1 MQAIKCELCG
11 SNQLIKKDSCFQCE
25 HCGTKY
31 TLEEAKKLIVSG
43 TVEVVTGNAEKERLL
58 KNAEAFYKLGEI
70 EKALLLYKDIQ
81 DKFPEEARGWE
92 GTLIIIANEGLC
104 ITEHTHYGVPYFYL
118 DRSTVELN
126 REFKRVF
133 KNYENVS
140 ENPKNKKFFIDIYT
154 KKFFDGLVLSG
165 GGFAEVLLPETIINE
180 GVANANL
187 INELR
192 LMEYLTDDYSLKYSK
207 CTFCYAD
214 LLFYV
219 IDDDSRISKTK
230 KVVNNEYLNNLKNFR
245 INNGLCLFCGGK
257 FKFLRHK
264 GHKVC
269 KKCNAVTRVNH
280 TTLSDGT
287 KVRTCKKCNESL
299 DAK

>member
-1 MQAIKCELCG
+1 MQSIKCELCG
-11 SNQLIKKDSCFQCE
+11 SNQLIKKDGFFQCE
-25 HCGTKY
+25 HCCTKY
-31 TLEEAKKLIVSG
+31 TLEEARKLIVSG

-118 DRSTVELN
+118 DRAIEELD

-133 KNYENVS
+133 KNYESVS
-140 ENPKNKKFFIDIYT
+140 ENPKDKNFFVNIFT
-154 KKFFDGLVLSG
+154 KKYLDGLFSLC
-165 GGFAEVLLPETIINE
+165 GGFSKVLLPENIINE

-187 INELR
+187 VNELR
-192 LMEYLTDDYSLKYSK
+192 LMEYLTDDYSLKYSE

-214 LLFYV
+214 LLCYK
-219 IDDDSRISKTK
+219 IDDDGRISRIISKTK

-269 KKCNAVTRVNH
+269 KKCNAYKNY
-280 TTLSDGT
+280 
-287 KVRTCKKCNESL
+287 
-299 DAK
+299 